1 MVETKDTFLKLIE
14 RLPSGLRSTQTAMA
28 KDLGLPK
35 STFFD
40 KLKKYNIN
48 MSDYIAAKKKVKKRK
63 QCEFEGCAKTS
74 QQGGRCKTHGAKRKQ
89 CEFGDCTK
97 CSYQHG
103 LCQQHG
109 ELLTEEQKRKIA
121 IETAEREK
129 KRKSTA
135 VTSKKETADR
145 KAKETADRKAKGVER
160 KRKRKEN
167 REVRLSSSSSS
178 SWM

>member
-1 MVETKDTFLKLIE
+1 MDHGGNSNSGIVDEITTTLAKETNN
-14 RLPSGLRSTQTAMA
+14 PSVPEEKPTPSSPSTA
-28 KDLGLPK
+28 
-35 STFFD
+35 
-40 KLKKYNIN
+40 
-48 MSDYIAAKKKVKKRK
+48 IAAKKKVKKRK

-89 CEFGDCTK
+89 CEFGDCTRI
-97 CSYQHG
+97 SIQHG
-103 LCQQHG
+103 LCIPHG
-109 ELLTEEQKRKIA
+109 ELLTDEQKRKIA

-135 VTSKKETADR
+135 VTSKNAGPVAKETADR